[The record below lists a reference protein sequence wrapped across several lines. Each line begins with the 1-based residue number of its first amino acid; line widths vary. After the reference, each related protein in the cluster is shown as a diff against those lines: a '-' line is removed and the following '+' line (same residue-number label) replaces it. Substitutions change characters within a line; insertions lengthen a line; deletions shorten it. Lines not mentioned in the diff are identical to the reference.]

1 MKQVFYT
8 HFLMLERRLKE
19 REDSREADVYTEVVY
34 HFLSGRVHLNH
45 SMGSQ
50 LFDTAVLPFPDIL

>member
-1 MKQVFYT
+1 
-8 HFLMLERRLKE
+8 MLERRLKE

-45 SMGSQ
+45 SIGSQ
-50 LFDTAVLPFPDIL
+50 LFDTAVLPFPEIL